1 MKGMIIMIDPMTTAI
16 IATTL
21 GSVNAGTSILQI
33 KKQNEIKKEY
43 RRMRIEL
50 GCFEGGVIA
59 AIIAGMTD
67 SLIMRKMIK
76 ADKERY
82 NSDLDG
88 VLYRI
93 DELDRRI
100 NNLNLD
106 ALDAK
111 LDMVVAATANPI
123 IIPAEKPY
131 TIHEETNEIE
141 MPNDTKDTKDITEVN
156 IDKAFLEK

>member
-1 MKGMIIMIDPMTTAI
+1 MIDPISVAI
-16 IATTL
+16 VATTV
-21 GSVNAGTSILQI
+21 GGINAGVSLLQV

-43 RRMRIEL
+43 KRMRIEL
-50 GCFEGGVIA
+50 GCFEAGCIIAIVAGVIDSRV
-59 AIIAGMTD
+59 TKKTLD
-67 SLIMRKMIK
+67 SLRN
-76 ADKERY
+76 DDSLQY
-82 NSDLDG
+82 NDLMC
-88 VLYRI
+88 RI
-93 DELDRRI
+93 SALDQRI

-131 TIHEETNEIE
+131 TIHEETKEAE
-141 MPNDTKDTKDITEVN
+141 TPKDTKDTKDITEVN

>member
-1 MKGMIIMIDPMTTAI
+1 MIDPVSVAI
-16 IATTL
+16 VATTV
-21 GSVNAGTSILQI
+21 GGVNAGVSLLQV

-43 RRMRIEL
+43 KRMRIEL
-50 GCFEGGVIA
+50 GCFEAGCII
-59 AIIAGMTD
+59 AIIAGVIDSRVTKKTID
-67 SLIMRKMIK
+67 SLRN
-76 ADKERY
+76 DDSLQY
-82 NSDLDG
+82 NDLMC
-88 VLYRI
+88 RI
-93 DELDRRI
+93 SALDQRI

-131 TIHEETNEIE
+131 TIHDDEKE
-141 MPNDTKDTKDITEVN
+141 PKKTKKVEDIKEVN

>member
-1 MKGMIIMIDPMTTAI
+1 MIDPVSVAI
-16 IATTL
+16 VATTV
-21 GSVNAGTSILQI
+21 GGVNAGVSLLQV

-43 RRMRIEL
+43 KRMRIEL
-50 GCFEGGVIA
+50 GCFEAGCIIAIVAGVIDSRVTKKTLDA
-59 AIIAGMTD
+59 LRNDD
-67 SLIMRKMIK
+67 SLQ
-76 ADKERY
+76 Y
-82 NSDLDG
+82 NDLMC
-88 VLYRI
+88 RI
-93 DELDRRI
+93 SALDQRI

-131 TIHEETNEIE
+131 TIHDDEKE
-141 MPNDTKDTKDITEVN
+141 PKKTKKVEDIKEVN